1 MVVVVFVV
9 GTPMLMVHGNQ
20 LGADMKTRQEMVYDF
35 MVALSANG
43 GVYKDWEEN
52 IETFGNFSDNIK
64 TLAEELADEY
74 LKELA

>member
-1 MVVVVFVV
+1 MD
-9 GTPMLMVHGNQ
+9 HGNQ
-20 LGADMKTRQEMVYDF
+20 LGADMKTRQEMIYDF

-52 IETFGNFSDNIK
+52 IEAFGDFSENIQM
-64 TLAEELADEY
+64 LAEELADKY

>member
-1 MVVVVFVV
+1 
-9 GTPMLMVHGNQ
+9 MLMVHGNQ
-20 LGADMKTRQEMVYDF
+20 LGADMKTRQEMIYDF

-52 IETFGNFSDNIK
+52 IETFGDFSDNIK